1 MNLTIKEIKQGKRK
15 DIVIIKTVP
24 GTISMPGDDGNVLL
38 WSDDYIKEKDG
49 VVSLGRNELEEIT
62 ADFNK
67 DPHFIAAGLLDLVNQ

>member
-1 MNLTIKEIKQGKRK
+1 MNLTIKEIEQGKRK

-49 VVSLGRNELEEIT
+49 VVSLGRNELQILI
-62 ADFNK
+62 K
-67 DPHFIAAGLLDLVNQ
+67 ILIS